1 MFTHYTGNRQFDLQ
15 LNRSLGPILDR
26 PGMDRLTTSVLPD
39 IRSTSQITQF
49 AHRLAAHF
57 NSEGDAAAAWRL

>member
-26 PGMDRLTTSVLPD
+26 PGMDRLSTKLTFLPVTALLMSKGT
-39 IRSTSQITQF
+39 IWLRIS
-49 AHRLAAHF
+49 AL
-57 NSEGDAAAAWRL
+57 